1 MVIAIAM
8 TIIMVVNIPMATKYM
23 DDYSFLLLQIND
35 ALFPIG
41 GYSHSFGLE
50 TYIQKDIVK
59 DEDSALLYI
68 QRNLLGS
75 FLYTELLSSFYALE
89 YADREDYESLVEL
102 ESTVRAIKTPR
113 EIREGSEKLGARF
126 IKTLKRMEVDLN
138 NNIFENYVEET
149 YKEEVPNNHCIAY
162 GVICA
167 AARIDK
173 DMAMRN
179 YLYSSTS
186 AIITNLV
193 KTVPLSQLTGQK
205 ILYSLYP
212 LFEMIL
218 KKLYTLKESD
228 IGLSMPGQEIRSM
241 QHEILYSRL
250 YMS

>member
-75 FLYTELLSSFYALE
+75 FLYTELLSSFYAFD
-89 YADREDYESLVEL
+89 YADKEDYERLVDLESLV
-102 ESTVRAIKTPR
+102 RATKTPR
-113 EIREGSEKLGARF
+113 EIREASEKLGSRF
-126 IKTLKRMEVDLN
+126 IKTLNRMEVSFN
-138 NNIFENYVEET
+138 NNIFDNYVNHTSEAL
-149 YKEEVPNNHCIAY
+149 VPNNHCIAY

-167 AARIDK
+167 AANIPK

-212 LFEMIL
+212 LFEIIIE
-218 KKLYTLKESD
+218 KLYMLKEYD
-228 IGLSMPGQEIRSM
+228 IGLSMPGYEIRSM
-241 QHEILYSRL
+241 QHETLYSRL